1 MLFANSTHE
10 LWTGIDSVDS
20 ERRKLFALID
30 ALIDTFDSFAAASDV
45 AADFAELDAQ
55 VTAEFAAEEQ
65 FMRAVKYPAY
75 NAHKAEHERL
85 LAQFRLMIEAYEEG
99 TCTLCGTNLRTC
111 MESWLGDHIRNADT
125 ALKTLVN

>member
-30 ALIDTFDSFAAASDV
+30 ALVDTFDSFAAASVV

-55 VTAEFAAEEQ
+55 VMAEFAAEEQ
-65 FMRAVKYPAY
+65 LMRAMEYPAY
-75 NAHKAEHERL
+75 DAHKGEHERL
-85 LAQFRLMIEAYEEG
+85 LARFRLMIDAYEEG
-99 TCTLCGTNLRTC
+99 RCTLCGTNLRTC
-111 MESWLGDHIRNADT
+111 MESWLGDHIRNADP